1 MVNRIT
7 TVFQFVISQYWWC
20 GIPLT
25 RPQLGIYRK
34 FGCKVFSNRWHNF
47 SYWNSS
53 TPLKREPKN
62 RTVAKSESD
71 LLKKNEDKNTAP
83 QSCKVLATDFTEL
96 YLHLLYSC
104 ITFKL
109 GKLVILK
116 YYFQKC
122 GQIFVKWLSSKLEKN
137 TGGSIDR
144 AKAINIVFSSTFNT
158 VFWHLMIPDVSVS

>member
-1 MVNRIT
+1 MVNRIN
-7 TVFQFVISQYWWC
+7 TVFQSVIMIKSLLKYHVIIICDITVLTVWN
-20 GIPLT
+20 PLT
-25 RPQLGIYRK
+25 TPQLGIYRK
-34 FGCKVFSNRWHNF
+34 FGCKVFSDRWRNF

-62 RTVAKSESD
+62 RTIAKSESD

-96 YLHLLYSC
+96 YLHLLYLC

-116 YYFQKC
+116 YSFQ
-122 GQIFVKWLSSKLEKN
+122 
-137 TGGSIDR
+137 
-144 AKAINIVFSSTFNT
+144 
-158 VFWHLMIPDVSVS
+158 